1 MTEEQVL
8 KTGTTTIGLVCKDG
22 IILAADKRITAG
34 HSIVGG
40 IKKVLPVG
48 KRFAITIAGTASDAL
63 MLTRHLRAE
72 IRLKELRSQNEVTV
86 REAANLLAQFVFSN
100 VRRMSVIPGITHFL
114 FAGHDKDGVALYDVF
129 PDGTSTLIENYFC
142 SGSGSVYAY
151 GLIDGSYDKEMSVEE
166 GAKLAKKAIR
176 SAMIRDSASGNG
188 YDIIAITKD
197 GVKEIESVEFS
208 SQIEK

>member
-1 MTEEQVL
+1 MTEQEVL

-34 HSIVGG
+34 HSIMGG

-63 MLTRHLRAE
+63 MLTRYLRAE
-72 IRLKELRSQNEVTV
+72 IRLKELRSQNQVTV

-114 FAGHDKDGVALYDVF
+114 FAGHDKDGVSLYDVF
-129 PDGTSTLIENYFC
+129 PDGTSTKIENYFC

-151 GLIDGSYDKEMSVEE
+151 GLIDGSYTEQMTLEE
-166 GAKLAKKAIR
+166 GAALAKKAIR
-176 SAMIRDSASGNG
+176 SAIIRDSASGNG
-188 YDIIAITKD
+188 YDIVAISKD
-197 GVKEIESVEFS
+197 GVKEVESVEFS
-208 SQIEK
+208 PQIDK